1 MKKARLLALL
11 ALMAL
16 PLTSCGGSGSNNGSN
31 NPSGGGQPVNPGEG
45 GEGEHGGEGGEG
57 QGGEGGEGGEGGGE
71 EYVGWG
77 KEVDD
82 LFAEVFPGATLPY
95 FDVAELGDVQVSFD
109 KDAWAFEFSGDL
121 ALEDSSPLDEVAGV
135 IEEAGYVAS
144 EGNSEWDKLFTLE
157 YTDPTDDDSD
167 RILNFEIKGLNPP
180 SSVSRDGGEE
190 VEAGEGE
197 VDPEVHEN
205 LFYGKI
211 SSPFVYSWG
220 DYNLASIAAYFLTLE
235 DVNESDRAKAVYSEI
250 YAFDY
255 HGFFP
260 DWMDEETWDYLVTF
274 PDEYNMFYLPV
285 LNVAHEDIGLY
296 LKELVELMGWT
307 VDVEEVAESED
318 GNDYYRVI
326 SPNNLLILELYYDLP
341 SKQME
346 YCLTLVPEYFD
357 ILKDEDFL
365 NVLGVKSI
373 YDFQEYNSYF
383 ATEFKLESA
392 DEVSSSGQAVV
403 QALVDSTKFHGQ
415 LVQEENK
422 PAVEFVPQEG
432 ENVWDLQLQQL
443 MFSLFGESLP
453 YAALD
458 SETLYAGINDKYV
471 EDYGIYIFYLGD
483 ENAEVDPFVNYAS
496 ALTDNG
502 YTLNSKTQLY
512 DKANDLGADISV
524 DFEHNAE
531 KGYNEIDVYIYA
543 FADLAP
549 HYSAS
554 VLVDGENDEKY
565 EVIVDAGYSTEK
577 GEYYLDVL
585 VAHYY
590 SEPEEHEY
598 VNTIASAL
606 KLSASNFKWYTADG
620 LYEHFDQ
627 NYVVSNP
634 SKIATIFEGMVN
646 AVAAALGEGA
656 SSTID
661 EVSYPAGEEYAGAC
675 ERYHAVVES
684 ESCKVEFYLIVDSIG
699 AFGISTSTGYIFV
712 VYVTPVAAEEP
723 AVEEPPVEPNPEVLG
738 E

>member
-16 PLTSCGGSGSNNGSN
+16 PLTSCGGSGSNDGSN
-31 NPSGGGQPVNPGEG
+31 NPSGGGQPVDPGEG
-45 GEGEHGGEGGEG
+45 GGSGGE
-57 QGGEGGEGGEGGGE
+57 EGGGGSGGE
-71 EYVGWG
+71 EGGGGSGGEEGGGGDEYVGWG
-77 KEVDD
+77 KEVDA

-109 KDAWAFEFSGDL
+109 KEAVAFEFSGDL
-121 ALEDSSPLDEVAGV
+121 ALEDSSPLDQVANV

-144 EGNSEWDKLFTLE
+144 EDNSEWDRLFTLE

-180 SSVSRDGGEE
+180 SSVSRDGA
-190 VEAGEGE
+190 EAGEGE

-220 DYNLASIAAYFLTLE
+220 DYNLAWIATYFLTLDDE
-235 DVNESDRAKAVYSEI
+235 IVTDLAKAVYSEI

-260 DWMDEETWDYLVTF
+260 DWMDDETWAYLVTF
-274 PDEYNMFYLPV
+274 PDEYSMFYLPV

-296 LKELVELMGWT
+296 LRELVELMKWT

-318 GNDYYRVI
+318 GHDYYRVI
-326 SPNNLLILELYYDLP
+326 SPNNLLILDLYYDLP
-341 SKQME
+341 TKQME
-346 YCLTLVPEYFD
+346 YCLTLVPDYFD

-383 ATEFKLESA
+383 ATELKLESA
-392 DEVSSSGQAVV
+392 DEVSSSGSKLV
-403 QALVDSTKFHGQ
+403 QALINSPKFNGQ
-415 LVQEENK
+415 LVQEEIK
-422 PAVEFVPQEG
+422 DAVEFVPQEG
-432 ENVWDLQLQQL
+432 EQVWNLELQQL

-458 SETLYAGINDKYV
+458 SETMYADIDDSYVADHGVYILYI
-471 EDYGIYIFYLGD
+471 GD
-483 ENAEVDPFVNYAS
+483 ENAEANPFENYAD
-496 ALTDNG
+496 ALVAGG
-502 YTLNSKTQLY
+502 YELDSTYGTY
-512 DKANDLGADISV
+512 DKTNDVGANISV
-524 DFEHNAE
+524 VFEHNAE

-543 FADLAP
+543 LADLAP

-565 EVIVDAGYSTEK
+565 EVIVDAGYNSSN
-577 GEYYLDVL
+577 GEYYLDIL
-585 VAHYY
+585 VGHYY

-598 VNTIASAL
+598 VNTIADAL
-606 KLSASNFKWYTADG
+606 KLSASNFKWFSTDG
-620 LYEHFDQ
+620 LYEYFDQ

-634 SKIATIFEGMVN
+634 SKIAKIFEGMVK
-646 AVAAALGEGA
+646 AVAEALGEGA
-656 SSTID
+656 SFTID
-661 EVSYPAGEEYAGAC
+661 DVAYPAGEEYAGAC

-684 ESCKVEFYLIVDSIG
+684 ESCKVEFYLIVDSMN
-699 AFGISTSTGYIFV
+699 AFGISTTTGYIFV
-712 VYVTPVAAEEP
+712 VYVTPVLVA
-723 AVEEPPVEPNPEVLG
+723 
-738 E
+738 